1 MDLDHETGG
10 TVEGWPE
17 VAQSLAT
24 ILGTRLNSRVF
35 AREFGS
41 DIPALIDA
49 PMTDRNIAAVYV
61 ATAEAIEKWE
71 PRFELES
78 VNVEGA
84 ADGVLTLTLS
94 GSYRPKAHLGD
105 LASVQGEA
113 KVVRLRADRA
123 DQWSVAS

>member
-1 MDLDHETGG
+1 MDLNHQTGAAI
-10 TVEGWPE
+10 EGWPE

-24 ILGTRLNSRVF
+24 ILATRLGTRVF

-41 DIPALIDA
+41 DIPALVDA
-49 PMTDRNIAAVYV
+49 PMNDQNIAAVYV

-78 VNVEGA
+78 VNVEGSV
-84 ADGVLTLTLS
+84 DGVLTLVLT

-105 LASVQGEA
+105 LATVEGNTKA
-113 KVVRLRADRA
+113 VRIFTDRA
-123 DQWSVAS
+123 DQWSVAA